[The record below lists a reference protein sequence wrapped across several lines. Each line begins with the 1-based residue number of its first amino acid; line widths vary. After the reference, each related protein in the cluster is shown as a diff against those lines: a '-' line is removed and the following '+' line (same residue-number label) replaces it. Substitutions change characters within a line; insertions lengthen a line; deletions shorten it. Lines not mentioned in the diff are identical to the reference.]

1 MIVDGIEF
9 NYTVKAVDI
18 ETAHMIVEYTPVDQ
32 DLIPTTLNVP
42 FVELRQW
49 TLNPQTNEQVPLDTN
64 IPFEEHKKYSIKVA
78 APASL
83 WRRQKLLINNI
94 A

>member
-1 MIVDGIEF
+1 
-9 NYTVKAVDI
+9 
-18 ETAHMIVEYTPVDQ
+18 
-32 DLIPTTLNVP
+32 VP